1 MSVEQ
6 SSGETARGA
15 ARWAAARTRL
25 LHQIAADTA
34 ETASWTGRPALAA
47 RVMRAIAC
55 VPREAF
61 VAPSDGDVAYDN
73 RPLGIGCGQTISQP
87 FIVALM
93 SDLLD
98 LAPGERVLEIGTGC
112 GYQSA
117 VLAELANEVLSLE
130 LVPELAAAAQR
141 RLHHLGCERV
151 HVRQGDGFRGW
162 PEAAPFD
169 AIIVTAAPE
178 RVPDALARQ
187 LKPGGRLVVPVGA
200 AGATQALLRCV
211 KEEDGR
217 LTVQNKLSV
226 AFVPMVPGDGYPA

>member
-1 MSVEQ
+1 MTCEDVPDAAEL
-6 SSGETARGA
+6 TA
-15 ARWAAARTRL
+15 ARDHL
-25 LHQIAADTA
+25 LRQIAADAA
-34 ETASWTGRPALAA
+34 ETAAWTGRPAFSAP
-47 RVMRAIAC
+47 VMQAIAH

-61 VAPSDGDVAYDN
+61 VAPADRAFAYEN
-73 RPLGIGCGQTISQP
+73 RPLGIGFGQTISQP

-98 LAPGERVLEIGTGC
+98 LKPSDRVLEIGTGC

-178 RVPDALARQ
+178 VLPPALPAQ
-187 LKPGGRLVVPVGA
+187 LAPGGRLVIPIGPR
-200 AGATQALLRCV
+200 GNSQMLWRCV
-211 KEEDGR
+211 KQPDGSLETER
-217 LTVQNKLSV
+217 KLPV
-226 AFVPMVPGDGYPA
+226 AFVPMLPLT

>member
-1 MSVEQ
+1 MSREDVP
-6 SSGETARGA
+6 GA
-15 ARWAAARTRL
+15 AELTAARDHL
-25 LHQIAADTA
+25 LRQIAADAA
-34 ETASWTGRPALAA
+34 ETADWTGRPVLAA
-47 RVMRAIAC
+47 PVLRAIAQ

-61 VAPSDGDVAYDN
+61 IARGDRPFAYEN
-73 RPLGIGCGQTISQP
+73 RPLGIGHGQTISQP

-98 LAPGERVLEIGTGC
+98 LEAGDRVLEIGTGC

-117 VLAELANEVLSLE
+117 VLAELAKEVLSLE

-141 RLHHLGCERV
+141 RLRHLGYDRV

-178 RVPDALARQ
+178 VLPPALPEQ
-187 LKPGGRLVVPVGA
+187 LSPGGRLVIPVGPR
-200 AGATQALLRCV
+200 GNSQMLWRCV
-211 KEEDGR
+211 KQPDGSLEMQR
-217 LTVQNKLSV
+217 KLPV
-226 AFVPMVPGDGYPA
+226 AFVPMLPRT